1 MNENPRPQWLEEIPS
16 VMEIL
21 EEAKS
26 ELGFGGLVGKVRPS
40 ELARMLERK
49 CHEVY
54 RRYEERVRERRKD
67 KVDPARLEQSLQQS
81 RMSRAS
87 KTTEEIFRLLIDSLG
102 VRYERDARKRQI
114 GGETPDF
121 LIPDRETFDK
131 DPSKAVILS
140 VKRKVRER
148 WREVVGEA
156 YILKI
161 HGIPDNVWFATLECD
176 IDDYIVDTM
185 TKLDIRVYIPD
196 DCYEQFRRFQKAY
209 PLSQLFEDLLEF
221 GKRQQNCSEDQ

>member
-1 MNENPRPQWLEEIPS
+1 
-16 VMEIL
+16 
-21 EEAKS
+21 
-26 ELGFGGLVGKVRPS
+26 
-40 ELARMLERK
+40 
-49 CHEVY
+49 
-54 RRYEERVRERRKD
+54 
-67 KVDPARLEQSLQQS
+67 VDPARLEQSLQQS

-102 VRYERDARKRQI
+102 VRYERDARKGQI

-176 IDDYIVDTM
+176 IDDYIVATM